1 MCIQAKQTALD
12 VQRSA
17 VRYLGLFGMLERRPS
32 TELVRQL
39 YQSFIK
45 GSPPVSV
52 MACKALLDLVVWHG
66 PHKLNKAVGL
76 NPDITKIS
84 ISPVHTSD
92 CGEDACIDVLDLLYS
107 GFDRDESEL
116 EFEDGAEESIIA
128 ELGEGFAKLLLLSGN
143 YPSIS
148 VDLRTVILSKLITL
162 YFSEQS
168 GEFQRFVS

>member
-1 MCIQAKQTALD
+1 MD

-52 MACKALLDLVVWHG
+52 MACKALLDLVTWHG
-66 PHKLNKAVGL
+66 PDELNKAVGL
-76 NPDITKIS
+76 DSDGAKTSFN
-84 ISPVHTSD
+84 PVHASD
-92 CGEDACIDVLDLLYS
+92 WGEDACIDVLDLLYS
-107 GFDRDESEL
+107 GFDRDESGL
-116 EFEDGAEESIIA
+116 EFDDDPEGSMVAV
-128 ELGEGFAKLLLLSGN
+128 LGEGFAKLLLLSDK

-148 VDLRTVILSKLITL
+148 VDLYSVILSKLITL
-162 YFSEQS
+162 YFSDES
-168 GEFQRFVS
+168 GEIQRYVS